1 MPAVVET
8 TEITGRSAVGATE
21 LTGRSAIAWSAVFAG
36 AVAGAGLAAVL
47 DAFGAAIGLAVSS
60 TAPTWRDA
68 SFALAFL
75 SGLYLVLAA
84 LVSYG
89 VGAYV
94 AARLRPA
101 AVVPAG
107 EREIKDG
114 YHGLIVWG
122 LMTVATVILLAFAAT
137 ALPRLAAPS
146 GAGNGPA
153 TSVAGENIIA
163 LDLDRL
169 FRDQRP
175 TRAPVDMSYV
185 RAEAAR
191 ILLTTSSHR
200 GMLAEDRTYLVRLVE
215 RTTGLPAAEA
225 ETRVNQVAASAKQN
239 IDRARNSGTI
249 LAFMIAAAALLGAV
263 AAWFASVAGGRERD
277 GIEPVWDTSSVTRIV
292 PRM

>member
-1 MPAVVET
+1 MPALVET
-8 TEITGRSAVGATE
+8 TEVVGRPPVT
-21 LTGRSAIAWSAVFAG
+21 WSAVFAG
-36 AVAGAGLAAVL
+36 AATGAGLAAVL

-75 SGLYLVLAA
+75 SGLYLILTA

-101 AVVPAG
+101 GVLTVD

-114 YHGLIVWG
+114 YHGLVVWG
-122 LMTVATVILLAFAAT
+122 LMTVATVLLLAVVAAG
-137 ALPRLAAPS
+137 LPRLAAPS
-146 GAGNGPA
+146 GAGSGPA
-153 TSVAGENIIA
+153 SSVAGENIIA

-169 FRDQRP
+169 LRDERP
-175 TRAPVDMSYV
+175 TRAPVNMLYA

-200 GMLAEDRTYLVRLVE
+200 GMLPEDRTYLVRLVE
-215 RTTGLPAAEA
+215 RTTGLSAADA
-225 ETRVNQVAASAKQN
+225 QTRVNQVATSAKQN
-239 IDRARNSGTI
+239 IDRARNTGVI
-249 LAFMIAAAALLGAV
+249 MAFMAAAAALLGAI

-277 GIEPVWDTSSVTRIV
+277 GIDPVWDTAAVTRV
-292 PRM
+292 MPRV

>member
-1 MPAVVET
+1 MPAVVEA
-8 TEITGRSAVGATE
+8 TEVAGRS
-21 LTGRSAIAWSAVFAG
+21 RISWSAVFAG
-36 AVAGAGLAAVL
+36 AVTGAGLAAVL

-75 SGLYLVLAA
+75 SGLYLLLAA
-84 LVSYG
+84 AVSYG

-101 AVVPAG
+101 AVLTAD
-107 EREIKDG
+107 EREISDG
-114 YHGLIVWG
+114 YHGLTVWG
-122 LMTVATVILLAFAAT
+122 LMTVATVMLLAVLAAG
-137 ALPRLAAPS
+137 LPRLAAPA
-146 GAGNGPA
+146 GTGNGPA

-163 LDLDRL
+163 MDLDRL

-175 TRAPVDMSYV
+175 TRAPADMYDV
-185 RAEAAR
+185 RGEAAR

-200 GMLAEDRTYLVRLVE
+200 GMLPEDRTYLVRLVE
-215 RTTGLPAAEA
+215 RTTGLPAADA
-225 ETRVNQVAASAKQN
+225 QTRVNQVAASAKQN

-277 GIEPVWDTSSVTRIV
+277 GIEPVWDTSSMDRIL

>member
-1 MPAVVET
+1 MPAIVET
-8 TEITGRSAVGATE
+8 TEIAGRSTIG
-21 LTGRSAIAWSAVFAG
+21 WSAVFAG
-36 AVAGAGLAAVL
+36 AVTGAGLAAVL

-75 SGLYLVLAA
+75 SGLYLLLAA
-84 LVSYG
+84 VVSYG

-94 AARLRPA
+94 AARLRPG
-101 AVVPAG
+101 AVLTSD
-107 EREIKDG
+107 ERELKDG
-114 YHGLIVWG
+114 YQGLTVWG
-122 LMTVATVILLAFAAT
+122 LMTVATVILLALAA
-137 ALPRLAAPS
+137 AGLPRLTTPS
-146 GAGNGPA
+146 GAGSGPA
-153 TSVAGENIIA
+153 TSVAGENLIA
-163 LDLDRL
+163 MDLDRL

-175 TRAPVDMSYV
+175 TRAPVDMSDV

-215 RTTGLPAAEA
+215 RTTGLAAA
-225 ETRVNQVAASAKQN
+225 DAQTRVNQVAASAKQN

-249 LAFMIAAAALLGAV
+249 LAFMVAAAALLGAV

-277 GIEPVWDTSSVTRIV
+277 GIEPVWDVSMERIV